1 MIHGEPIS
9 AQVERKRLCDI
20 VKSNYEKKESFFII
34 QVGKVFYHKDAGRV
48 TLAENATKLTSKE
61 VNAIAKSI
69 FKSKVIKL

>member
-20 VKSNYEKKESFFII
+20 VKSNYEKKESQFII
-34 QVGKVFYHKDAGRV
+34 LIGKVYYHKDAGRV
-48 TLAENATKLTSKE
+48 TLAENATKLNSKE
-61 VNAIAKSI
+61 VNAVAKSI

>member
-1 MIHGEPIS
+1 MIHDEPIS

-20 VKSNYEKKESFFII
+20 VKSNYSKKESFFII
-34 QVGKVFYHKDAGRV
+34 MVGKVYYHKEAGRV
-48 TLAENATKLTSKE
+48 TLAENATKLNSKE

>member
-9 AQVERKRLCDI
+9 AQAEHKRLCDI
-20 VKSNYEKKESFFII
+20 VKNNYEKKESQFII
-34 QVGKVFYHKDAGRV
+34 QVGKVYYHKDADRV
-48 TLAENATKLTSKE
+48 TLAENATKLNSKE

>member
-20 VKSNYEKKESFFII
+20 VKSNFTKKGSLFII
-34 QVGKVFYHKDAGRV
+34 QDGKAYYHKDAGRV

>member
-9 AQVERKRLCDI
+9 AQDERKRLCDI
-20 VKSNYEKKESFFII
+20 VNSNYSKKESFFII
-34 QVGKVFYHKDAGRV
+34 QVGKVYYNKDAGRV
-48 TLAENATKLTSKE
+48 TLAENATKLNSKD